1 LLDTDAVEEGVTT
14 IVELLC
20 ERSTRLPGFEGY
32 RFKSYSA
39 GQHRTLSYRTL
50 ANQAEAVAAE
60 LQAHAEPGTR
70 VILLQP
76 PGPEFLA
83 GFMGCLYAGVIVIPA
98 SPPHREADFERLN
111 MVIEDSGATVILAP
125 SKLRTDKLRLHMRE
139 PAGGLKWIDLDLIA
153 EDRAAAWRKPD
164 LTGESIALIQY
175 TSGSTGTPKGIKAS
189 HSNLLYNLEQ
199 IHQCFGHSRGDRGVI
214 WLPPYH
220 DMGLIGGILSPLYS
234 QIPVTLLSPMDFIQ
248 QPFRWLETLSEERA
262 TVSGGPNFAYDLCI
276 RKVTSEQRA
285 RLDLSHWRVAFSGA
299 ETVRAST
306 LARFAETFRSCGF
319 RPEAFL
325 PCYGLAESTLL
336 VAGNTRE
343 RPPEIRVMPASPPA
357 EGETPAGPRL
367 EVVSCGTPR
376 GQRVLIV
383 HPETLEPCVDEQ
395 IGEIWVAGP
404 SVAQGYWGRE
414 AETQAVFRARCKGAV
429 EGEFLRTG
437 DLGFLAG
444 GQLFV
449 TGRLKEVLVIRG
461 RNVFPQDIE
470 LTAQRCHAA
479 LRLNGGAA
487 FLVESGEAEPRLVL
501 VHEIESAK
509 IGDKSYAEL
518 RGDIQEAITKDHGV
532 RVHEVRFVAPGKVP
546 RTPSGKIR
554 RGACREQ
561 WVAGN
566 LEAWEPVRRQ
576 PGRSATEHPLQAAR
590 PAGGKP

>member
-1 LLDTDAVEEGVTT
+1 MVEEAVTT
-14 IVELLC
+14 IVALLRQ
-20 ERSTRLPGFEGY
+20 RSTQLPGFEGY

-39 GQHRTLSYRTL
+39 GQQSRTLSYRAL
-50 ANQAEAVAAE
+50 AIRAEAIAAE
-60 LQAHAEPGTR
+60 LQAHTDPGTR

-83 GFMGCLYAGVIVIPA
+83 GFLGCLYAGMIVIPA
-98 SPPHREADFERLN
+98 APPHREADFERLN

-139 PAGGLKWIDLDLIA
+139 PSGGLKWISLDLIT
-153 EDRAAAWRKPD
+153 EDRAADWRAPE
-164 LTGESIALIQY
+164 LTGDSIALIQY

-189 HSNLLYNLEQ
+189 HANLLYNLEQ
-199 IHQCFGHSRGDRGVI
+199 IHQCFGNSRGGRGVI

-234 QIPVTLLSPMDFIQ
+234 RIPVTLLSPMDFIQ
-248 QPFRWLETLSEERA
+248 MPFRWLETLSEERA

-285 RLDLSHWRVAFSGA
+285 RLDLSSWRVAFSGA

-336 VAGNTRE
+336 VTGGAHE
-343 RPPEIRVMPASPPA
+343 RPPEIRLVPSSPPA
-357 EGETPAGPRL
+357 EGEMSAGPRL

-376 GQRVLIV
+376 GQRVVIV
-383 HPETLEPCVDEQ
+383 NPETLEPCTDEQ
-395 IGEIWVAGP
+395 IGEIWVSGP

-414 AETQAVFRARCKGAV
+414 LETQAVFRARYKGSV
-429 EGEFLRTG
+429 EGEEFLRTG
-437 DLGFLAG
+437 DLGFLAD

-461 RNVFPQDIE
+461 RNVFPQDLE
-470 LTAQRCHAA
+470 LTAQRCHAV
-479 LRLNGGAA
+479 LRPNGGAA

-509 IGDKSYAEL
+509 LGDKSYAEL
-518 RGDIQEAITKDHGV
+518 RGDIQEAVTRNHGV
-532 RVHEVRFVAPGKVP
+532 RVHEVMFVAPGRVP

-561 WVAGN
+561 WLAGQF
-566 LEAWEPVRRQ
+566 EAWEPVRRL
-576 PGRSATEHPLQAAR
+576 PGRSGTELPTQAAR
-590 PAGGKP
+590 SAEGKP